1 MISKPAISNAQTMT
15 IRQVEKTA
23 LSVPL
28 YVILVVPFV
37 LQICLAVGLVSWLS
51 LRQGHQAVNQ
61 LATQLQ
67 QSVGEN
73 LLSHLQTHLSTP
85 HQVNKINAAAIE
97 QRILDIKNPATLER
111 YFWQQLQD
119 FPSVSYVY
127 FGNSQGG
134 YIGAGRQDDGSLAIE
149 ATEKFVSGDFYI
161 YSTDNQGNRAD
172 VLKVSPDYDSRRRP
186 WYTAPVAVGGA
197 TWSEIY
203 PLFAE
208 LTLGIAA
215 SQPVYDQKGNLLGVL
230 ATELVL
236 SQLGDFLASLQ
247 IGNNGHIF
255 IIEPSGEIVASST
268 KEPPFIINPDRTGAK
283 RLQAA
288 QSTIALIRLTWLYL
302 TEYFSVLHKIDRTV
316 QLKFKLEGQWQF
328 LQVTPLSDD
337 RGINWLIVIVVPEAD
352 FMEEINA
359 NTRITIILCLIALLL
374 SAIAGIFTA
383 SWIAQPI
390 MQLSKAVKSLARQA
404 QSGDLTTYCS
414 LPEVEVSQVKEL
426 AVLADSFT
434 NMAAQLCSS
443 FTFLERTNEELEK
456 RVYQR
461 TAQLQ
466 QDMLDRTIAE
476 SDWLLEKAQLLEQAQ
491 RLEQRVEQRTAALID
506 KADAAVAEDLAKSTV
521 LADLSH
527 SLRTAVNAILDFTA
541 GTKNDLSL
549 NQLQQENLE
558 IISRSAEHLLAF
570 SDDIAQ
576 LDKIY
581 TGRVTLDEQSFD
593 LYELLSSLERIFQP
607 QAASK
612 QLQLIFDRASSVPQ
626 YVRTDADKLR
636 QVLNNLLENAIE
648 FTVAGSVTLRVHL
661 DSDNGHLLFAVADTG
676 LGIAPDELETLFAPF
691 RRTERWSMSSGTGL
705 GLPITRQLVQLMGG
719 DITVNS
725 RNGFGTTFTFDI
737 QVDVASASS
746 VQTQMPKRRAIALE
760 PGQPRYRILV
770 VEDCWED
777 RKRLVKLLTSL
788 GFEVLEAANG
798 EEAINVWST
807 GLPYLI
813 LMDMRMPVMSGYEAT
828 NHIRSKLKGQA
839 TVIIAMTANALESDQ
854 VIAFPHTWDN
864 FISKPFLEEQILDKI
879 AQHLGVRYLYE

>member
-1 MISKPAISNAQTMT
+1 MR
-15 IRQVEKTA
+15 IRQVEESTQQ
-23 LSVPL
+23 VPL
-28 YVILVVPFV
+28 SIILIVPFV

-51 LRQGHQAVNQ
+51 LRQGQQAVNQ

-73 LLSHLQTHLSTP
+73 LLSMLKTHLSTP
-85 HQVNKINAAAIE
+85 HQINQINAAAIE

-161 YSTDNQGNRAD
+161 YSTDNQGNRAEL
-172 VLKVSPDYDSRRRP
+172 LKVSPDYDSRRRP
-186 WYTAPVAVGGA
+186 WYTAPVAAGEA

-215 SQPVYDQKGNLLGVL
+215 SQPVYDEKGNLLGVL

-247 IGNNGHIF
+247 IGKSGHIF

-268 KEPPFIINPDRTGAK
+268 KEPPFIINADRTGAK
-283 RLQAA
+283 RLQADR
-288 QSTIALIRLTWLYL
+288 STIPLIRKTWQYL
-302 TEYFSVLHKIDRTV
+302 REYFSDLHKIDPIV
-316 QLKFKLEGQWQF
+316 QLKFKLDGQWQF

-337 RGINWLIVIVVPEAD
+337 RGINWLIVIVGPEAD
-352 FMEEINA
+352 FMEQINA
-359 NTRITIILCLIALLL
+359 NTRITIILCLIAWLL
-374 SAIAGIFTA
+374 SAIAGIVI
-383 SWIAQPI
+383 SRWIAQPV
-390 MQLSKAVKSLARQA
+390 MQLSKASKSLAQQA
-404 QSGDLTTYCS
+404 QSGDLRTCCS
-414 LPEVEVSQVKEL
+414 LPEVEVRGVKEL
-426 AVLADSFT
+426 AVLTESFT
-434 NMAAQLCSS
+434 KMAVQLQEY

-476 SDWLLEKAQLLEQAQ
+476 SDWLLEKAQLLELAQ
-491 RLEQRVEQRTAALID
+491 LLEQRVEQRTAALIEA
-506 KADAAVAEDLAKSTV
+506 KDAAVAEDLAKSTV
-521 LADLSH
+521 LAELGH

-541 GTKNDLSL
+541 GTKNDVSL

-612 QLQLIFDRASSVPQ
+612 QLQLIFDRAASVPQ
-626 YVRTDADKLR
+626 YVRTDAGKLR
-636 QVLNNLLENAIE
+636 QVLINLLENAIE
-648 FTVAGSVTLRVHL
+648 FTVAGSVTLRVHR

-691 RRTERWSMSSGTGL
+691 RRTERWSISSGTGFS
-705 GLPITRQLVQLMGG
+705 LPITRQFVQLMGG

-725 RNGFGTTFTFDI
+725 RGGMGTTFTFDI
-737 QVDVASASS
+737 QVDVASA
-746 VQTQMPKRRAIALE
+746 VQTQMPKRRAIAIE
-760 PGQPRYRILV
+760 PGQPRYRLLV

-807 GLPYLI
+807 GSPYLI
-813 LMDMRMPVMSGYEAT
+813 LMDMRMPVMDGYEAT
-828 NHIRSKLKGQA
+828 NHIRSKLKGQT
-839 TVIIAMTANALESDQ
+839 TVIIAMTANALESDR
-854 VIAFPHTWDN
+854 VIAFPNTWDDL
-864 FISKPFLEEQILDKI
+864 IGKPFPEELLLDTI
-879 AQHLGVRYLYE
+879 AQHLGVSYLYE